1 MSGTMK
7 IISLLLIIPLLSGCF
22 TFAAYRG
29 DFKVTSFIIEA
40 PVLVFETAIV
50 DYAVL
55 NNLELIAESQRLG
68 LYRLRKRF
76 PGAAT
81 WRTATNKM
89 SPFTE
94 PLGPTGVNPYGKN
107 PFVTISLRIKA
118 RDKTK
123 TKVDLT
129 TRFETWGEPQGV
141 GGAGPFP
148 MNSKSVWEVAF
159 MKELISYIDGYRSQ
173 KKKIKSTPKIKPSA

>member
-1 MSGTMK
+1 MLRTMK

-22 TFAAYRG
+22 TFVAYRG

-40 PVLVFETAIV
+40 PVLVVETAIV

-81 WRTATNKM
+81 
-89 SPFTE
+89 
-94 PLGPTGVNPYGKN
+94 
-107 PFVTISLRIKA
+107 
-118 RDKTK
+118 
-123 TKVDLT
+123 
-129 TRFETWGEPQGV
+129 
-141 GGAGPFP
+141 
-148 MNSKSVWEVAF
+148 
-159 MKELISYIDGYRSQ
+159 
-173 KKKIKSTPKIKPSA
+173 